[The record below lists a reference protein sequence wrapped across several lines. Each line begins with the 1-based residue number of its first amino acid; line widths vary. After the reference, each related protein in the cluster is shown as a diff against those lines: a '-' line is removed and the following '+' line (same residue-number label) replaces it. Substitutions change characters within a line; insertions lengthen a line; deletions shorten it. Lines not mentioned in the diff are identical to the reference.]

1 MTSAILVN
9 VVHLPDTLG
18 ARVEEEEGDCSLCCF
33 QATDSEVVIGLNAS
47 KVNKFDL
54 VKSVQIRPAA

>member
-18 ARVEEEEGDCSLCCF
+18 ACVEVEEEGDVFCF
-33 QATDSEVVIGLNAS
+33 QGTESEVMIGL
-47 KVNKFDL
+47 K
-54 VKSVQIRPAA
+54 